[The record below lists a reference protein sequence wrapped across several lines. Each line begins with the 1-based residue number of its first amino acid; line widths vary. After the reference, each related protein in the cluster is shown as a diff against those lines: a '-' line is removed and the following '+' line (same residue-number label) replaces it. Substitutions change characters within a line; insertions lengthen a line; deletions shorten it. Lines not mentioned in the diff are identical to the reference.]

1 MKWYMIWCDIRICY
15 DMMLYTYDMLWYYV
29 IYVWYV
35 MILCDI
41 RICYDI
47 VIYVWYMLWYDVMW
61 YTYDIWYDVIYV
73 WYVMIWCDIRT
84 ICYDIMWYT
93 YDICYDMWYTY
104 DIWYD
109 VIYVWYMLWYD
120 VIYVRYM
127 LWYVIYVWYIWC
139 DIRIIYDMMW
149 YTYDMPNPDTD
160 ADTPAAGSPKQQWRT
175 LQRSVMKSCTSG
187 SKSGV
192 IDSLQEIVPSFS
204 LAVTVPQ
211 GSTTWKQRKFLTS
224 LQYQGNNHGKTGAML
239 FR

>member
-1 MKWYMIWCDIRICY
+1 MIGHEMIY
-15 DMMLYTYDMLWYYV
+15 DMMWYTYMLWYDV

-41 RICYDI
+41 R
-47 VIYVWYMLWYDVMW
+47 M
-61 YTYDIWYDVIYV
+61 
-73 WYVMIWCDIRT
+73 

-93 YDICYDMWYTY
+93 Y
-104 DIWYD
+104 
-109 VIYVWYMLWYD
+109 MLWYYD
-120 VIYVRYM
+120 IRMIYVM
-127 LWYVIYVWYIWC
+127 IWC
-139 DIRIIYDMMW
+139 DIRKIYVMICDIRMIYMMW

-175 LQRSVMKSCTSG
+175 LQRSVMISCTSG